1 VRDTFAPLAD
11 GLNRFCARWE
21 EKLPNLQGIP
31 EEVEDFALD
40 VQDFR
45 AIILRGLEDELYA
58 IAEALD
64 LGTRYGESG
73 LPRDMAV
80 GFIRAEAEEHS
91 LMHKALIRCRAVS
104 DALAESIDD
113 EEMAESMRQVLAEA
127 V

>member
-21 EKLPNLQGIP
+21 EKLPNLQGTL
-31 EEVEDFALD
+31 EEVADFALD

-104 DALAESIDD
+104 YALAESIGD
-113 EEMAESMRQVLAEA
+113 EEMAESMRQALAEA